1 MVSKSIDWFY
11 KLKNMKSKFLPFSIV
26 PIIAIGIATNNSATF
41 IAVFVGLTIAFSV
54 KNKHSKNDI

>member
-1 MVSKSIDWFY
+1 
-11 KLKNMKSKFLPFSIV
+11 MKSKFLPFSIV